1 MSFSPKASW
10 RVAILILIA
19 AAALRLQNLSA
30 IEHNVDH
37 AYPIW
42 QALTT
47 LERGNFPILGQ
58 GTSVLFANPALTGYL
73 YILPLVISRSPFAVY
88 LFVIALNLLGV
99 WLAYLGM
106 RHLWREP
113 AALIGMFLMAVNPWL
128 VEYSRTSWVQALLP
142 FFVPLVFW
150 LFVPIWLGI
159 APKPRRRFLLG
170 CVALAGLTQTYLLAF
185 LTLLPVAI
193 LSLIYRKQIGTRTF
207 LIGAILF
214 ALPTSLYGL
223 GLLSESA
230 QTLSRIQT
238 FSQGEAKLSLEA
250 LDHALRLVTGRE
262 YAAARG
268 LAAPIED
275 SLLRFNVSEIAHLA
289 LLMAMF
295 GGLAILLAS
304 GEKRVALVITAAW
317 FGIPII
323 AMSYVSQ
330 QVHPF
335 YLLLTLPI
343 GHCVAGIGLGE
354 LWCKL
359 HKTRLDTLRWLGVLL
374 LLALGVLGA
383 LNAIRYA
390 EESLITPGIDG
401 LTALPVGEG
410 VAMAQ
415 QLIQQQLPPEGV
427 VVADVDE
434 WILNSFVGRLFPVER
449 DTDTRRTLYF
459 PSAGGLYLYFDKAG
473 MTPNF
478 PLPDAESRQYI
489 FADGSAVTTF
499 VVPNT
504 PPTFQIPF
512 NAPTDRGLMLIGA
525 TQTGDLAAGSTLS
538 LQLAFRVN
546 ELPADRANW
555 LLSPFVH
562 VYDATNRRVLIV
574 DGSATPGWTWR
585 LGDIHLKMMH
595 FQIPNDAAMPLRF
608 VVGLY
613 DGVNQSGA
621 IFTLTDGS
629 QDSVVPLPEP

>member
-1 MSFSPKASW
+1 MSFSLHSPW
-10 RVAILILIA
+10 RAAVVILIV
-19 AAALRLQNLSA
+19 AAALRLQNLTA

-47 LERGNFPILGQ
+47 LEHGKFPILGQ
-58 GTSVLFANPALTGYL
+58 GTSVLFANPAFTGYL
-73 YILPLVISRSPFAVY
+73 YILPLLISRSPFVVY
-88 LFVIALNLLGV
+88 LFVIALNTLGV
-99 WLAYLGM
+99 WVAYLGM

-128 VEYSRTSWVQALLP
+128 IEYSRTSWVQALLP
-142 FFVPLVFW
+142 FFVPLVFY
-150 LFVPIWLGI
+150 LFVPIWLGN

-170 CVALAGLTQTYLLAF
+170 CVALVGLTQTYLLAF
-185 LTLLPVAI
+185 LTLLPVAV
-193 LSLIYRKQIGTRTF
+193 LSLIYRKRIGARTLF
-207 LIGAILF
+207 IGAILF
-214 ALPTSLYGL
+214 ALPTTIYGL

-230 QTLSRIQT
+230 QTFSRVQS
-238 FSQGEAKLSLEA
+238 FSRGEAKLSLEA

-268 LAAPIED
+268 LAAPIQD
-275 SLLRFNVSEIAHLA
+275 SLLRFNISEIAHIA
-289 LLMAMF
+289 LLIAMV

-304 GEKRVALVITAAW
+304 REQRASLVISAAW
-317 FGIPII
+317 FGIPVVT
-323 AMSYVSQ
+323 MSYVSQ

-335 YLLLTLPI
+335 YLLLTVPI
-343 GHCVAGIGLGE
+343 GYYVAGIGLGE
-354 LWCKL
+354 QWISLQKA
-359 HKTRLDTLRWLGVLL
+359 RLGSLRWSGLL
-374 LLALGVLGA
+374 LLIAVGVLGA
-383 LNAIRYA
+383 LNTIRYA

-415 QLIQQQLPPEGV
+415 QLIHKQLPMHGV
-427 VVADVDE
+427 VIADVDE
-434 WILNSFVGRLFPVER
+434 WILNSFAGRLFAVER
-449 DTDTRRTLYF
+449 DTDTSRTLYF

-473 MTPNF
+473 ETPNF
-478 PLPDAESRQYI
+478 SLPDAESRQYTLV
-489 FADGSAVTTF
+489 DGSAVTTF
-499 VVPNT
+499 VVPST

-525 TQTGDLAAGSTLS
+525 TQTGDLVAGGSLS
-538 LQLAFRVN
+538 VQLAFRVN

-562 VYDATNRRVLIV
+562 VYDASNHRILIV
-574 DGSATPGWTWR
+574 DGSATPGWAWR

-595 FQIPNDAAMPLRF
+595 FQIPNEATAPLRL

-621 IFTLTDGS
+621 MFTRADGT
-629 QDSVVPLPEP
+629 QDSTIPLPVP